1 MRIFTNSPKIIKRKT
16 KEIKALSHYE
26 SYAHNVD
33 GFSHLVLRKLRV
45 VMAGAGGIGSEVG
58 EGLVRKGIGDLT
70 VIDHDKVELTN
81 LNRQRFSK
89 RDIGKHKVKQLTK
102 RISKEGFFNT
112 NITGIPFKFEEAVER
127 GLNLDCDVAI
137 CGVDSDPS
145 RIFISTYY
153 YKLGIP
159 VIFTA
164 MSENASNGYVFVQ
177 EKEEACF
184 GCFMPDSVD
193 AGEVFPCPG
202 SPSLKDILKVVSGVV
217 LYAVDSLF
225 MDRLRVWNYK
235 EIFLDGTIPEFCTKI
250 DRKQDCKLC
259 NS

>member
-1 MRIFTNSPKIIKRKT
+1 MRIFTGSQKIIKRKT
-16 KEIKALSHYE
+16 KEIEALSLYE

-33 GFSHLVLRKLRV
+33 GFSHLTLRKLKV

-70 VIDHDKVELTN
+70 IIDHDKVELTN

-89 RDIGKHKVKQLTK
+89 RDIGKYKVKQLTK
-102 RISKEGFFNT
+102 KLSKEGFFST
-112 NITGIPFKFEEAVER
+112 TITGIPLKFEEAVEK
-127 GLNLDCDVAI
+127 GVNLACDVAI

-145 RIFISTYY
+145 RVFISKYY
-153 YKLGIP
+153 SKLGIP

-164 MSENASNGYVFVQ
+164 VSESASNGYVFAQ
-177 EKEEACF
+177 ENEKACF
-184 GCFMPDSVD
+184 GCFMPDALSGD
-193 AGEVFPCPG
+193 KENPCPG

-217 LYAVDSLF
+217 LYVVDSLF
-225 MDRLRVWNYK
+225 MERLRVWNYK